1 MQIVLQLFLFL
12 QHSHTGTNRAHMLS
26 KLRADGAAI
35 VLHCALQL
43 VQFLLHLHKLQVTD
57 PEVVDRVK
65 EGQSTR
71 S

>member
-1 MQIVLQLFLFL
+1 
-12 QHSHTGTNRAHMLS
+12 MLI
-26 KLRADGAAI
+26 KLRTAGAAI

-43 VQFLLHLHKLQVTD
+43 VQFLLHFHKLH
-57 PEVVDRVK
+57 VVDSEVIDRVY